1 MAAVSPK
8 VTNERNETSS
18 NPDSSTG
25 NMSTSNSSN
34 PNTSNPPTS
43 NNVTNGTRTDS
54 TSTDPGTVMNG
65 ETGEPV
71 NMVRSITLTS
81 FGGIRNVKVQPRP
94 ESALGENE
102 VTIKVKSW

>member
-8 VTNERNETSS
+8 VTNES
-18 NPDSSTG
+18 
-25 NMSTSNSSN
+25 SSN
-34 PNTSNPPTS
+34 PNTSTSNTSNANTS

-94 ESALGENE
+94 ESVLGENE